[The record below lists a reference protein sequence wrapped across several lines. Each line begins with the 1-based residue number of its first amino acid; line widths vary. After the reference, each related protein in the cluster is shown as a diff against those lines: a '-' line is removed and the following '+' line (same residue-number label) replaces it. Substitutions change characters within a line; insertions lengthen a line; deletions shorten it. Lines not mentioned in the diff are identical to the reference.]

1 LPIAGISIMSRSAIF
16 IDRDGTLNV
25 EKNYLHK
32 WEDWE
37 WIPGA
42 VEAIKRFNVA
52 GYLVIVT
59 SNQAGVARSLYS
71 EADVD
76 VLHRQVDADL
86 QRQGGHIDAYYYCP
100 HHPEH
105 GEVRD
110 CECRKPAPGMLL
122 TAALAHDIDLLNS
135 YIIGDKISDVEAG
148 LNCGVTPILV
158 ETGYGAKERAELP
171 PAVLVV
177 RDIGAAAEWILNT

>member
-1 LPIAGISIMSRSAIF
+1 MTKPAVF

-32 WEDWE
+32 WQDWE

-42 VEAIKRFNVA
+42 VEAIKRFNAA
-52 GYLVIVT
+52 GYWVIVT
-59 SNQAGVARSLYS
+59 SNQAGVARGLYS
-71 EADVD
+71 EADID

-86 QRQGGHIDAYYYCP
+86 QRQDAHIDAYYYCP

-105 GEVRD
+105 GAVRD
-110 CECRKPAPGMLL
+110 CDCRKPEPGMLL
-122 TAALAHDIDLLNS
+122 QAAKAHDINLIKS
-135 YIIGDKISDVEAG
+135 YMIGDKVSDVEAG
-148 LNCGVTPILV
+148 LNAGVTPILV

-177 RDIGAAAEWILNT
+177 HDIGAAAEWILSA

>member
-1 LPIAGISIMSRSAIF
+1 MSRSAIF

-105 GEVRD
+105 GDLRD

-135 YIIGDKISDVEAG
+135 YVIGDKISDVEAG

>member
-1 LPIAGISIMSRSAIF
+1 MAKPAIF

-32 WEDWE
+32 WEEWE
-37 WIPGA
+37 WIHGA
-42 VEAIKRFNVA
+42 VEAIKRFNTA

-59 SNQAGVARSLYS
+59 SNQAGVARGLYS
-71 EADVD
+71 EGDIDA
-76 VLHRQVDADL
+76 LHRQADADL
-86 QRQGGHIDAYYYCP
+86 QRQGGHINAYYYCP

-105 GEVRD
+105 GDVRD

-122 TAALAHDIDLLNS
+122 KAALAHNIDLLHS

-158 ETGYGAKERAELP
+158 ETGYGAKGRAELP

-177 RDIGAAAEWILNT
+177 RDIGAAAELILNT